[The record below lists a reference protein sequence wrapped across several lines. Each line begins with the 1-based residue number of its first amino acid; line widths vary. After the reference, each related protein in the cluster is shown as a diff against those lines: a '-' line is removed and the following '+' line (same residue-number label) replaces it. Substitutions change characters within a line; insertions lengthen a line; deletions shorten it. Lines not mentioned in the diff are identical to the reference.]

1 MYRRWSFVRQ
11 GKLNLLR
18 FLRLQGAPDE
28 IAKGVAIGIFIGMTP
43 TFGLQMLIAVFVA
56 IVLREN
62 KIAAALG
69 VWITNP
75 VTAAPIY
82 ALEYESGRRLLQMA
96 PLRFPEEL
104 TFAAMKTLGADLM
117 IPLLFGS
124 LIYAVICSI
133 IAYSLTLRF
142 IPFFKTWRVPRW
154 PRRRRTPKF

>member
-28 IAKGVAIGIFIGMTP
+28 IAKGMAIGIFVGMTP
-43 TFGLQMLIAVFVA
+43 TLGLQMLIAIFIA
-56 IVLREN
+56 MLLKQN

-82 ALEYESGRRLLQMA
+82 ALQYESGRRLLQL
-96 PLRFPEEL
+96 PLLQFPEEL
-104 TFAAMKTLGADLM
+104 TFEAMKTLGWDLM
-117 IPLLFGS
+117 VPLLFGS

-133 IAYSLTLRF
+133 IAYSVTLRC

-154 PRRRRTPKF
+154 PRRRSPKT

>member
-1 MYRRWSFVRQ
+1 MYRRLSFVRQ

-28 IAKGVAIGIFIGMTP
+28 IAKGVAIGIFVGMTP
-43 TFGLQMLIAVFVA
+43 TLGVQMVIAIFVA
-56 IVLREN
+56 IWLKQN

-82 ALEYESGRRLLQMA
+82 ALQYESGRRLLQM
-96 PLRFPEEL
+96 PRLQFPEEL
-104 TFAAMKTLGADLM
+104 TFEAMKTLGWDLM
-117 IPLLFGS
+117 GPLLFGS

-133 IAYSLTLRF
+133 IAYSVTLRL

-154 PRRRRTPKF
+154 PRRRTPKI

>member
-1 MYRRWSFVRQ
+1 MYKRWSLVRQ

-28 IAKGVAIGIFIGMTP
+28 IAKGVAIGIFVGMTP
-43 TFGLQMLIAVFVA
+43 TLGLQMVIAIFVA
-56 IVLREN
+56 IWLKEN

-82 ALEYESGRRLLQMA
+82 TLEYESGRRLLQMP
-96 PLRFPEEL
+96 PLQFPEEL
-104 TFAAMKTLGADLM
+104 TFAAMKTLGWDLM

-154 PRRRRTPKF
+154 PRHRTPKN

>member
-1 MYRRWSFVRQ
+1 MYRRLSFVRQ

-28 IAKGVAIGIFIGMTP
+28 IAKGVAIGIFVGMTP
-43 TFGLQMLIAVFVA
+43 TLGVQMVIAIFVA
-56 IVLREN
+56 IWLKQN

-82 ALEYESGRRLLQMA
+82 ALQYESGRRLLQM
-96 PLRFPEEL
+96 PRLQFPEEL
-104 TFAAMKTLGADLM
+104 TFEAMKTLGWDLM
-117 IPLLFGS
+117 GPLLFGS

-133 IAYSLTLRF
+133 IAYSVTLRL

-154 PRRRRTPKF
+154 PRRRTPKT